1 MKYLLDTCV
10 VSELIKKSPNAKVVS
25 WLQHQDEADLYLSV
39 LTFAEIEKG
48 IAKAPSQAHKQKLRA
63 WLDDDLRRRFDGRI
77 IPVDLQAAIKWG
89 AVQGGLEKQGKMMPV
104 MDSLIA
110 ISALVYNCTVVTR
123 NTSDMVHSGV
133 ELLDPWSK

>member
-1 MKYLLDTCV
+1 
-10 VSELIKKSPNAKVVS
+10 
-25 WLQHQDEADLYLSV
+25 
-39 LTFAEIEKG
+39 
-48 IAKAPSQAHKQKLRA
+48 
-63 WLDDDLRRRFDGRI
+63 
-77 IPVDLQAAIKWG
+77 
-89 AVQGGLEKQGKMMPV
+89 MMPV